1 MDYYSSKC
9 ADRKLRKSEN
19 KTGCAIKTIAADIS
33 EYLIYKPLM
42 DPRKRFFYFM
52 EENKITR
59 LAVQRKNPKRVNV
72 YLDGSFAFGLYR
84 DTAAWLEVGQTLS
97 DEKIKKLLDEDQKAD
112 VYVKATDFI
121 SYRPR
126 TVFETRKKL
135 EDEGFDETLI
145 SGTINALTENGLL
158 DDKRF
163 AEQWVEERKALKPS
177 SRRALQYELRRKG
190 IPDYLIQ
197 SATEAVDDFQAAYE
211 IAEKHLYRYEGLS
224 KFDFR
229 KKLGNYLAGKGFS
242 YDVISDVTREL
253 WKNIN
258 ASSQ

>member
-1 MDYYSSKC
+1 
-9 ADRKLRKSEN
+9 
-19 KTGCAIKTIAADIS
+19 
-33 EYLIYKPLM
+33 
-42 DPRKRFFYFM
+42 M

-135 EDEGFDETLI
+135 EDEGFDETL
-145 SGTINALTENGLL
+145 
-158 DDKRF
+158 
-163 AEQWVEERKALKPS
+163 
-177 SRRALQYELRRKG
+177 
-190 IPDYLIQ
+190 
-197 SATEAVDDFQAAYE
+197 
-211 IAEKHLYRYEGLS
+211 AEKHLYRYEGLS
-224 KFDFR
+224 KFECR

-242 YDVISDVTREL
+242 YDVISDVTQEL

>member
-1 MDYYSSKC
+1 M
-9 ADRKLRKSEN
+9 ADN
-19 KTGCAIKTIAADIS
+19 I
-33 EYLIYKPLM
+33 
-42 DPRKRFFYFM
+42 
-52 EENKITR
+52 ITR

-84 DTAAWLEVGQTLS
+84 DTAAWLEVGQRLP

-112 VYVKATDFI
+112 VYVKAADFI

-145 SGTINALTENGLL
+145 SETISRLIENGLL
-158 DDKRF
+158 NDKEF
-163 AEQWVEERKALKPS
+163 AEQWVEERKVLKPS
-177 SRRALQYELRRKG
+177 SKRSLQYELHRKG
-190 IPDYLIQ
+190 IPDHLIQ

-211 IAEKHLYRYEGLS
+211 IAEKRLYRFEDLP
-224 KFDFR
+224 KFEFR

-242 YDVISDVTREL
+242 YDVIADVTREL
-253 WKNIN
+253 WENIS
-258 ASSQ
+258 ASPR

>member
-1 MDYYSSKC
+1 MDYYSSKR

-19 KTGCAIKTIAADIS
+19 KTGCATKTIAADIS

-97 DEKIKKLLDEDQKAD
+97 DQ
-112 VYVKATDFI
+112 I

-177 SRRALQYELRRKG
+177 SRRALQYELHRKG
-190 IPDYLIQ
+190 ISDYLIQ

-224 KFDFR
+224 KFEFR
-229 KKLGNYLAGKGFS
+229 KKLGNYLAGKGFP
-242 YDVISDVTREL
+242 YDVISDVTLEL

>member
-1 MDYYSSKC
+1 M
-9 ADRKLRKSEN
+9 ADN
-19 KTGCAIKTIAADIS
+19 I
-33 EYLIYKPLM
+33 
-42 DPRKRFFYFM
+42 
-52 EENKITR
+52 ITR

-84 DTAAWLEVGQTLS
+84 DTAAWLEVGQRLP

-112 VYVKATDFI
+112 VYVKAADFI

-145 SGTINALTENGLL
+145 SETISRLIENGLL
-158 DDKRF
+158 NDKAF
-163 AEQWVEERKALKPS
+163 AEGWVEERKALKPS
-177 SRRALQYELRRKG
+177 SKRSLQYELHRKG
-190 IPDYLIQ
+190 IPDHLIQ

-211 IAEKHLYRYEGLS
+211 IAEKRLYRFEDLP
-224 KFDFR
+224 KFEFR

-242 YDVISDVTREL
+242 YDVIADVTRKL
-253 WKNIN
+253 WEDIS
-258 ASSQ
+258 ASPR